1 MKGRLEHS
9 LQTENTIEKILDE
22 LPSVVTDYY
31 YEFKSGR
38 QPKSC
43 LEYIRKINKFLCFI
57 NQDDLKNIDISNITR
72 LDVSKFLDSISYT
85 IDNNGSKKES
95 SLSYRQGYH
104 SILKSFFDYLYDNQ
118 YINENPLQRIKRPKG
133 EDYVH
138 RIFLNEYELKDV
150 LLAVETG
157 AGNDRCVSRQYK
169 WQNRDRVIMMLFIQT
184 GIRETALSEI
194 NVEDIDFGTHTIK
207 SIIEKGH
214 KDKIF
219 KMSSKLEGA
228 MIEWI
233 DTREKLLNGK
243 EEDALF
249 ISSERKRI
257 SQRSLYEIVGKF
269 TKEALGY
276 SVSPHKLRAAF
287 ANLMLEKT
295 NGNIYVVQQLL
306 GHSRTD
312 TTAKIY
318 VKDNR
323 NKYNDLA
330 ANIIEETIFD

>member
-1 MKGRLEHS
+1 MTMKGRLEHS

-207 SIIEKGH
+207 SVIEK
-214 KDKIF
+214 
-219 KMSSKLEGA
+219 
-228 MIEWI
+228 
-233 DTREKLLNGK
+233 
-243 EEDALF
+243 
-249 ISSERKRI
+249 
-257 SQRSLYEIVGKF
+257 
-269 TKEALGY
+269 
-276 SVSPHKLRAAF
+276 
-287 ANLMLEKT
+287 
-295 NGNIYVVQQLL
+295 
-306 GHSRTD
+306 RT
-312 TTAKIY
+312 
-318 VKDNR
+318 
-323 NKYNDLA
+323 
-330 ANIIEETIFD
+330 

>member
-104 SILKSFFDYLYDNQ
+104 SILKSFFDYLCDNQ

-138 RIFLNEYELKDV
+138 RIFLNEYELKDI

-157 AGNDRCVSRQYK
+157 AGNDRCVSKQYK

-207 SIIEKGH
+207 SVIEKGH

-233 DTREKLLNGK
+233 DTREKLLDGK

>member
-207 SIIEKGH
+207 SVIEKGH